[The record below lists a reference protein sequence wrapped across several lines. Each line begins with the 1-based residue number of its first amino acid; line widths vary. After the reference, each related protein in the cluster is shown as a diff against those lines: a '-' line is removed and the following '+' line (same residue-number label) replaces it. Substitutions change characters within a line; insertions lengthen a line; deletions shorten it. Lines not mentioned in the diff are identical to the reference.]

1 MSLHASITR
10 FAFLLICGSVCSG
23 CASSSWSVPLVR
35 LARPTDGNSMTVV
48 SDAPPTE
55 ARQPILSAAESAELC
70 LTAAREM
77 EAHDRDRAA
86 IEQYERA
93 RLFQPKQTGVA
104 RHLAVLYQREGDYD
118 RAEKEFST
126 AVREEP
132 LEADVW
138 NDLASFRFQRGE
150 YADSAE
156 AAREAIELAP
166 EHKRAWVN
174 LGLALAEQDKFEE
187 AHKAFTKATGAATAH
202 QNLGIILARKG
213 RDDDARRE
221 LAEARRLDPTLRA
234 PQPIVDHL
242 ARAESTSPG
251 HRK

>member
-1 MSLHASITR
+1 MPFCRSTFRLTV
-10 FAFLLICGSVCSG
+10 LLISGSVCSG
-23 CASSSWSVPLVR
+23 CGISTPLPLVR
-35 LARPTDGNSMTVV
+35 FARPTDGNTTVVV
-48 SDAPPTE
+48 SDTPSTE
-55 ARQPILSAAESAELC
+55 ARQPMLSPAESAELC

-77 EAHDRDRAA
+77 QAHDRDRAA

-93 RLFQPKQTGVA
+93 RSFQPKQTGVA

-138 NDLASFRFQRGE
+138 NDLALFRFQRGE
-150 YADSAE
+150 FAESAE

-166 EHKRAWVN
+166 SHKRAWVN
-174 LGLALAEQDKFEE
+174 LGLALAEQDKFDD
-187 AHKAFTKATGAATAH
+187 AFKAFEKAAGPATAH

-213 RDDDARRE
+213 RDDEARRE
-221 LAEARRLDPTLRA
+221 LAEARRLDPTLRMPPTVA
-234 PQPIVDHL
+234 EHL
-242 ARAESTSPG
+242 AQGSAASQA
-251 HRK
+251 KK